1 MAWRIELSALGQ
13 KNLRKLDPQSRERI
27 FDFLDKRLATLENP
41 RSLGAALTGSKPG
54 TFWKYCIGDYRVIAD
69 IQDDVMRILVVRI
82 GNRREV
88 YR

>member
-13 KNLRKLDPQSRERI
+13 KNLRKLDPESRARI
-27 FDFLDKRLATLENP
+27 LDFLDKRLAILENP
-41 RSLGAALTGSKPG
+41 RSLGAALTGSRLG
-54 TFWKYCIGDYRVIAD
+54 TFWKYRIGDYRVIAD

>member
-13 KNLRKLDPQSRERI
+13 KNLRKLYPESRTRI
-27 FDFLDKRLATLENP
+27 LDFLDKRLAILENP
-41 RSLGAALTGSKPG
+41 RSLGAALTASKLG
-54 TFWKYCIGDYRVIAD
+54 TFWKYRIGDYRVIAD

>member
-1 MAWRIELSALGQ
+1 MVWRIELSALGQ
-13 KNLRKLDPQSRERI
+13 KNLRKLDPQSRARI
-27 FDFLDKRLATLENP
+27 LDFLDKRLAILENP
-41 RSLGAALTGSKPG
+41 RSLGAALTGSRLG
-54 TFWKYCIGDYRVIAD
+54 TFWKYRIGDYRVIAD

>member
-1 MAWRIELSALGQ
+1 MAWRIELSALAQ
-13 KNLRKLDPQSRERI
+13 KNLRKLDPQSRARI
-27 FDFLDKRLATLENP
+27 FDFLDKRLATSENP
-41 RSLGAALTGSKPG
+41 RSLGAALTGSRLG
-54 TFWKYCIGDYRVIAD
+54 TFWKYRIGDYRVIAD